1 MVRIHL
7 AVKIAPTLLLLAPIS
22 YLDFPG
28 VTERPT
34 VLSNLNLLV
43 RIDIPSYPNLF
54 LPTTTFFILFLLPHG
69 ILYNAQVGR
78 QEPIRLPC
86 EVGNVL
92 SLPQY

>member
-7 AVKIAPTLLLLAPIS
+7 AVKIASTLLVRGTIS
-22 YLDFPG
+22 YLDLPR
-28 VTERPT
+28 VTVRPT
-34 VLSNLNLLV
+34 APPNPNPPV
-43 RIDIPSYPNLF
+43 RIDIPSDPNLF